1 MDDPRTA
8 PFTLGPGPSHTNSAV
23 LLLHGFTGSPW
34 EVRPLGEML
43 AARGHHV
50 LAPRLPGHGQL
61 PEAMAF
67 VTHQDWQRAAREA
80 LEALAA
86 FPHVFV
92 GGLSMG
98 ALLALLLADRHAGRV
113 RGLALLAPVVGFA
126 ALDARLFR
134 ATRFWPLEFV
144 HARWLKK
151 GKTDLEDPTERDA
164 APRMARFPIA
174 RLRDLWALQDLAWD
188 AARHLKVPTL
198 VLAARHDHVVP
209 FAKAQRLARRIP
221 GARFLPLERGFHI
234 LPRDLSRDLANRAVA
249 EFFTVPHG

>member
-8 PFTLGPGPSHTNSAV
+8 PFTLGPGPSHTRSAV

-34 EVRPLGEML
+34 EVRPLAEML

-50 LAPRLPGHGQL
+50 LAPRLPGHGQR

-67 VTHQDWQRAAREA
+67 VTHRDWERAAREA
-80 LEALAA
+80 LDSLSGYRD
-86 FPHVFV
+86 VFV

-98 ALLALLLADRHAGRV
+98 ALLAMLLADRAPSRV
-113 RGLALLAPVVGFA
+113 
-126 ALDARLFR
+126 FR
-134 ATRFWPLEFV
+134 ATRFLSLEAV

-151 GKTDLEDPTERDA
+151 GKTDLEDPAERA
-164 APRMARFPIA
+164 ASPILERFPIA
-174 RLRDLWALQDLAWD
+174 RLRDLWVLQDLAWD
-188 AARHLKVPTL
+188 VARHLKVPTL

-209 FAKAQRLARRIP
+209 FAKARRLAGRIP
-221 GARFLPLERGFHI
+221 GARFVPLERGFHI
-234 LPRDLSRDLANRAVA
+234 IPRDLSRDLANRAVA

>member
-8 PFTLGPGPSHTNSAV
+8 PFTLGPGPSHTRSAV

-34 EVRPLGEML
+34 EVRPLAEML

-50 LAPRLPGHGQL
+50 LAPRLPGHGQR

-67 VTHQDWQRAAREA
+67 VTHRDWERAAREA
-80 LEALAA
+80 LDSLSGYRD
-86 FPHVFV
+86 VFV

-98 ALLALLLADRHAGRV
+98 ALLAMLLADRAPSRV
-113 RGLALLAPVVGFA
+113 RGIALLAPVVGFA

-134 ATRFWPLEFV
+134 ATRFLSLEAV

-151 GKTDLEDPTERDA
+151 GKTDLEDPAERA
-164 APRMARFPIA
+164 ASPILERFPIA
-174 RLRDLWALQDLAWD
+174 RLRDLWVLQDLAWD
-188 AARHLKVPTL
+188 VARHLKVPTL

-209 FAKAQRLARRIP
+209 FAKARRLAGRIP
-221 GARFLPLERGFHI
+221 GARFVPLERGFHI
-234 LPRDLSRDLANRAVA
+234 IPRDLSRDLANRAVA